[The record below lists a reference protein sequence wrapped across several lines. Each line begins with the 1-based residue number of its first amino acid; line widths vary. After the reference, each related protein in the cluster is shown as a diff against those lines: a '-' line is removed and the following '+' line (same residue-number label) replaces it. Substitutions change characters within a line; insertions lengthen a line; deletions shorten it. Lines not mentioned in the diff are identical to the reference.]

1 MKALRFWMAS
11 MMLGTAL
18 LGLAGA
24 ADCTDDRM
32 SHRERETQDSS
43 RQQVD
48 IHGRRT
54 SCSRRWFG
62 SLEPL
67 LQHREVS
74 LSLSPGDHRRYCGRE
89 RHATGALA
97 TQFAVSLSL
106 SRHPTRSRS

>member
-48 IHGRRT
+48 IHGRRLPVPAVG
-54 SCSRRWFG
+54 SVPSSRCFSIARFR
-62 SLEPL
+62 SAS
-67 LQHREVS
+67 R
-74 LSLSPGDHRRYCGRE
+74 
-89 RHATGALA
+89 LA
-97 TQFAVSLSL
+97 TIVAIAAVNGTPRGHSQLNL
-106 SRHPTRSRS
+106 LCHSR